1 MAELVSTGIQPL
13 DRELGGGVPT
23 GTVVALSASPKS
35 ESELL
40 FEQLL
45 TERPS
50 LYLSTVRSKPVV
62 QSQLRRALPESAEI
76 SIQGLDPEYTTRALS
91 YVRQVDFPSF
101 VVLDTVNPVERQA
114 DAAAYR
120 EFLDDLKL
128 HLLETNSVAVLHC
141 ISYGDE
147 PTLRETTL
155 TAADT
160 VWDLRS
166 TVGTNG
172 IEEHLAVRKFRGG
185 SVSDEMIKL
194 EFGAEVDIDTSRDI
208 A

>member
-1 MAELVSTGIQPL
+1 MGELVSTGLQPL
-13 DRELGGGVPT
+13 DRELGGGVPA

-35 ESELL
+35 ESELI
-40 FEQLL
+40 FERMLV
-45 TERPS
+45 ERPS
-50 LYLSTVRSKPVV
+50 LYLSTVRSEAVV
-62 QSQLRRALPESAEI
+62 RSQLRRTLPETAEL
-76 SIQGLDPEYTTRALS
+76 SIQGIEAEYTTRALG

-101 VVLDTVNPVERQA
+101 VVVDTVNPIERSA
-114 DAAAYR
+114 DPAAYR
-120 EFLDDLKL
+120 GFLDDLKL
-128 HLLETNSVAVLHC
+128 HLLETNGVALLHC
-141 ISYGDE
+141 VSYGDE

-166 TVGTNG
+166 TVGTSG

-185 SVSDEMIKL
+185 DVSDETVKL